1 MTCKGTSTTCTSC
14 KAGSFLNGD
23 ECKICSDGCK
33 ECSIDEHGEICI
45 ECIDGYFISE
55 GKCKKCNVACATC
68 HSYDYS
74 SYCYSC
80 APGYYTSTK
89 YSIDYSC

>member
-1 MTCKGTSTTCTSC
+1 MNAKL
-14 KAGSFLNGD
+14 AVVV
-23 ECKICSDGCK
+23 CK
-33 ECSIDEHGEICI
+33 EFSIDEHGEICI

-55 GKCKKCNVACATC
+55 GKYKKCNVACATC

-80 APGYYTSTK
+80 VPGYYTSTK